1 MITDKL
7 LQKTHL
13 KLIES
18 YLNSSRAKLF
28 KNYEVFESS
37 SCVQITT
44 AKNYGFDCLRSL
56 IECVDKKILSEE
68 QHLYKQFKLFLQKN
82 EDISSTNIRF
92 DQKNKIS
99 CNEFL
104 NIIEQLFEQSEIVK
118 DEKDTLIAELPLVD
132 TNFPVSAFSFKKS
145 FLTKNSCNKSF
156 LIFTNESKLIDLYE
170 KI

>member
-37 SCVQITT
+37 SCVRITT

-56 IECVDKKILSEE
+56 IECADEKISPEN
-68 QHLYKQFKLFLQKN
+68 QQFKQFKIFLRTN
-82 EDISSTNIRF
+82 EDSSSTNIRF
-92 DQKNKIS
+92 DQKNEIS

-118 DEKDTLIAELPLVD
+118 NEKDTLIVELPLVD
-132 TNFPVSAFSFKKS
+132 INFPVSAFSFKKS